1 MGFSIFKHPN
11 NKSFTTNGV
20 VLIVAAALILELIS
34 TIQYRYAREEI
45 AVDLHL
51 RAQSEL
57 LAKSLAIQNIMSQVE
72 SAVGNHV
79 WDAER
84 LIEHSDSSYAVVRR
98 LVAQNPQIIGSS
110 FTFEPDYYP
119 EKGYW
124 FESYAVR
131 RDSGEIELVQL
142 GGPDH
147 DYTSS
152 EFFKMPYE
160 TGKSRWTEPYLDNDG
175 ARMILTTFSEPVKDK
190 SGKVVAVLDADI
202 SLDWLKDVLSVNY
215 VYPSSYPIL
224 ISRSGQIMSY
234 PDKNYVMHKTLGDIA
249 LEKKDTTFLAMTR
262 KMLAGESGNAVF
274 KDNDGEKYHVFYAP
288 VGGDTDWS
296 LAVVSSED
304 EIFGQYNN
312 MKKNL
317 LILRLIALGVLVF
330 IIVRSVKN
338 INRLQKI
345 TAERERIRGELN
357 VAREIQMGMLPKNEG
372 LTEGDRRIMIAG
384 SLDPAK
390 EVGGDLYDFFIKEDR
405 LYFCIG
411 DVSGKGVPASMFM
424 TVTRSLFRTIAPY
437 THSASKVLWYMN
449 RTMSNINETNM
460 FVTFFAGILNLKNG
474 ELTYANA
481 GHNGPVIID
490 ANGSRILEVIP
501 NISLGV
507 LEDYQFRQQTLFLRP
522 DTLLFL
528 YTDGLTEAMNE
539 KKEEYSEE
547 RMLGIISRL
556 YSQNHDISPLEL
568 LEGVTD
574 DVKKF
579 VDKSD
584 QSDDLTML
592 GMKFLN
598 YEHPHI
604 KREIVLKNRIDSV
617 AELNHFI
624 DEFASEN
631 AIPGETAME
640 IKLAVEEAVVNV
652 INYAYPPESEGDIFV
667 DCQIEGD
674 LVRITVRDK
683 GKEFDPTKAPEVD
696 VEASL
701 DDRQI
706 GGLGIFLLGTLA
718 DSVKYSRDN
727 EFNILIVEKR
737 IKNTN
742 G

>member
-1 MGFSIFKHPN
+1 MAIKIFKHLN

-84 LIEHSDSSYAVVRR
+84 LIDYSDSTYSVVKR

-110 FTFEPDYYP
+110 FTFEPNYYP
-119 EKGYW
+119 KEGYW

-131 RDSGEIELVQL
+131 RDSDEIELVQL

-147 DYTSS
+147 DYTES

-160 TGKSRWTEPYLDNDG
+160 TGKARWTEPYLDSDG
-175 ARMILTTFSEPVKDK
+175 AKMILTTFSEPVKDK
-190 SGKVVAVLDADI
+190 TGRVVAVLDADI
-202 SLDWLKDVLSVNY
+202 SLDWLKDILSVNY

-224 ISRSGQIMSY
+224 ISRSGQIMSF
-234 PDKNYVMHKTLGDIA
+234 PDKNYVMHKTLSDLA
-249 LEKKDTTFLAMTR
+249 SEKKDTTFLSMTK

-274 KDNDGEKYHVFYAP
+274 NDNDGKKYHVFYAP

-317 LILRLIALGVLVF
+317 LLLRIIALVVLVF

-345 TAERERIRGELN
+345 TAERERIQGELN
-357 VAREIQMGMLPKNEG
+357 VAREIQMGMLPKNK
-372 LTEGDRRIMIAG
+372 LVNEGDGRVMIAG

-390 EVGGDLYDFFIKEDR
+390 EVGGDLYDFFIKDDR

-437 THSASKVLWYMN
+437 TQSASKVIWYMN
-449 RTMSNINETNM
+449 RTMTNINETNM
-460 FVTFFAGILNLKNG
+460 FVTFFVGILNLKNG

-490 ANGSRILEVIP
+490 TQGVRILNVIP

-507 LEDYQFRQQTLFLRP
+507 LEDFQFHQQTVILKP

-528 YTDGLTEAMNE
+528 YTDGLTEAMNA
-539 KKEEYSEE
+539 KKEEYNER
-547 RMLGIISRL
+547 RMLAIIKSL
-556 YSQNHDISPLEL
+556 YSQYPGLTPIEL
-568 LEGVTD
+568 LEHVTA

-579 VDKSD
+579 VDKSE

-592 GMKFLN
+592 GIKFTN
-598 YEHPHI
+598 VGTSTI
-604 KREIVLKNRIDSV
+604 KKEIVLKNKIGSV
-617 AELNHFI
+617 SILNHFI
-624 DEFASEN
+624 DEIALEN
-631 AIPGETAME
+631 AISDETAME
-640 IKLAVEEAVVNV
+640 IKLAIEEAVVNV
-652 INYAYPPESEGDIFV
+652 INYAYPPGEEGDIFV
-667 DCQIEGD
+667 EFLISRDMVKI
-674 LVRITVRDK
+674 IIMDK
-683 GKEFDPTKAPEVD
+683 GREFDPTKAPDVN

-706 GGLGIFLLGTLA
+706 GGLGIFLLGNLT
-718 DSVKYSRDN
+718 DSIIYSRDN
-727 EFNILIVEKR
+727 DTNILTIEKYL
-737 IKNTN
+737 KK
-742 G
+742 